1 MSRYTSQ
8 PTDADRA
15 LLREMLIGLGDD
27 PDVPSIECAGAI
39 LSMVV
44 EGLGDQVDVDS
55 ARLLALG
62 KALTDQLHA
71 QCEAGVLW

>member
-15 LLREMLIGLGDD
+15 MLREKLTGLGDD
-27 PDVPSIECAGAI
+27 PELPSIECAGAI
-39 LSMVV
+39 LSTVV
-44 EGLGDQVDVDS
+44 DGLGDQVDVDS
-55 ARLLALG
+55 ARLVAVG

-71 QCEAGVLW
+71 LCERGVLW